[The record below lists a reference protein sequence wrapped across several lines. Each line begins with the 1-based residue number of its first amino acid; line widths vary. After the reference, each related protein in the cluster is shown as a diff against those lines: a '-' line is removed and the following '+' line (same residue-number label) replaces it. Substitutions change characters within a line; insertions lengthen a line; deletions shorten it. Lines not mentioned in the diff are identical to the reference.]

1 MISTLLLIFA
11 KTIKRCGIKAS
22 ILSLKGMLAF
32 CIIPRGYFQ
41 EGPIVFSSIHIYFSQ
56 VMKTNQRF
64 LIVAIEVEVIRLVK
78 VRAYKRV
85 RFGKVERVRS
95 HYRSY

>member
-1 MISTLLLIFA
+1 
-11 KTIKRCGIKAS
+11 
-22 ILSLKGMLAF
+22 
-32 CIIPRGYFQ
+32 
-41 EGPIVFSSIHIYFSQ
+41 
-56 VMKTNQRF
+56 MKTNQHF

-95 HYRSY
+95 HYRCY

>member
-1 MISTLLLIFA
+1 
-11 KTIKRCGIKAS
+11 
-22 ILSLKGMLAF
+22 
-32 CIIPRGYFQ
+32 
-41 EGPIVFSSIHIYFSQ
+41 
-56 VMKTNQRF
+56 MKTNQRF

>member
-1 MISTLLLIFA
+1 
-11 KTIKRCGIKAS
+11 
-22 ILSLKGMLAF
+22 
-32 CIIPRGYFQ
+32 
-41 EGPIVFSSIHIYFSQ
+41 
-56 VMKTNQRF
+56 MKTNQRY